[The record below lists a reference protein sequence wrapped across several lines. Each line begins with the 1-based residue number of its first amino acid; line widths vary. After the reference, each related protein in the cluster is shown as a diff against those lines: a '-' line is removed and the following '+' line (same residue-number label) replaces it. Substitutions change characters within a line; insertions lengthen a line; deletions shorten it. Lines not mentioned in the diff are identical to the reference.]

1 MPAMSAQPIADGIT
15 EAFKAGYA
23 KASIES
29 DAKIVELEKACAEFE
44 ADARRWRF
52 VRRFLATID
61 RGEYAELYFA
71 EAPFLPHGQ
80 PNSAIDAQ
88 LAALSASRAGGQ
100 GEGK

>member
-1 MPAMSAQPIADGIT
+1 MTPEQIVAESIKD
-15 EAFKAGYA
+15 AFDSGYA

-29 DAKIVELEKACAEFE
+29 AAKIVELEKACAEFE

-61 RGEYAELYFA
+61 RGDYAELYFA

-100 GEGK
+100 GEGEC